1 MRTSGTDHLSR
12 LAGLPVRD
20 RLLVPGGQIVE
31 VVTQLSERY
40 PLTDMTKRR
49 RMWEVSDC
57 LKDWQVRLVGDIYV
71 DHNGSGVIDALVV
84 DALVPFGLN
93 AEVECKRG
101 DDQHDH
107 AQRDRKREGH
117 RKLSQHLRARSSRAH
132 A

>member
-1 MRTSGTDHLSR
+1 
-12 LAGLPVRD
+12 
-20 RLLVPGGQIVE
+20 
-31 VVTQLSERY
+31 
-40 PLTDMTKRR
+40 
-49 RMWEVSDC
+49 MWEVSDC